1 VNREEHEQELAAS
14 HARSQSEERDATP
27 QDKWMREITELD
39 AEMKTLLNEI
49 GSDDYNQEPF

>member
-1 VNREEHEQELAAS
+1 MNREEHEQELAAS

-39 AEMKTLLNEI
+39 AEMKSLLNDI
-49 GSDDYNQEPF
+49 GSTNDGLVF